1 MIALT
6 IDPPPAVA
14 VGLRR
19 GCQYVSP
26 YRAGFEDYRYLRVY
40 NNPFRVDTREFLQ
53 YDQGN
58 QDARKSE
65 GKQ

>member
-1 MIALT
+1 MLT
-6 IDPPPAVA
+6 ITTTDTPRVA

-19 GCQYVSP
+19 GCRYVSP
-26 YRAGFEDYRYLRVY
+26 YQAGFEDYRYLRVY
-40 NNPFRVDTREFLQ
+40 NNPFREDTREFIQ